1 LEPDDE
7 EDFEMNPL
15 LDYDT
20 AVSVAKEM
28 THAAELLHRRS
39 RVDAS
44 PPRELPS
51 HDDEMA
57 RLLDQEQRAP
67 AETVGA

>member
-1 LEPDDE
+1 
-7 EDFEMNPL
+7 MIPL
-15 LDYDT
+15 LDYET
-20 AVSVAKEM
+20 AMSVAKEM

-44 PPRELPS
+44 PPRQLPS
-51 HDDEMA
+51 TDDEMA
-57 RLLDQEQRAP
+57 LLLDQEERAP